1 MEAPSAKRS
10 ILVLLAGIFWSG
22 VGVALLAVA
31 TNWLLSVHEFAL
43 ISLGV
48 GAIIG
53 LAVYRFGFSRLART
67 NLTRIFSQAPGKDR
81 VCLFAFQ
88 NTRSYI
94 IMATMM
100 GLGYT
105 LRHLP
110 IPRLYLAPVY
120 LAIGLGLLLSSLVYY
135 RHVT

>member
-31 TNWLLSVHEFAL
+31 TNWLLSVHEFVL
-43 ISLGV
+43 VSLGV
-48 GAIIG
+48 GTIAG

-67 NLTRIFSQAPGKDR
+67 NLTRIFNQAPGKDR

-94 IMATMM
+94 IMVTMM

-110 IPRLYLAPVY
+110 VPRLFLAPVY

-135 RHVT
+135 RHIT